1 MVCVALRSP
10 FRSYTPSVAPKMF
23 AHRLTQEF
31 PANMTFVFNE
41 AFLSSFILFLLH
53 EAAQVG
59 L

>member
-31 PANMTFVFNE
+31 
-41 AFLSSFILFLLH
+41 
-53 EAAQVG
+53 
-59 L
+59 